1 MRRARGL
8 IVAALAL
15 LLAQP
20 AAGQDLDAGRA
31 AYARGDYA
39 AALHEWQ
46 PLAEH
51 GSSEAQYELGRL
63 YAYGIGVERNFKT
76 SRAWYEK
83 AARQGDGRAA
93 YEVGVYYELGRG
105 VFQDERKAA
114 YWFREGAKAGHAP
127 SQEKLTRYA
136 GFLR

>member
-1 MRRARGL
+1 MTGPRGL
-8 IVAALAL
+8 LVAALAL

-20 AAGQDLDAGRA
+20 AVGQDFEQGRA

-46 PLAEH
+46 PLAAQ
-51 GSSEAQYELGRL
+51 GSSDAQYELGRM
-63 YAYGIGVERNFKT
+63 YRYGVGVERNFKT

-114 YWFREGAKAGHAP
+114 YWFSQGAKAGHAP
-127 SQEKLTRYA
+127 SKEKLTRYA

>member
-8 IVAALAL
+8 LVAALAL

-20 AAGQDLDAGRA
+20 AEGQDFDAGRA

-39 AALHEWQ
+39 AALHVWL
-46 PLAEH
+46 PLAAQ
-51 GSSEAQYELGRL
+51 GSSDAQFQLGRM